1 MRGDAETL
9 KRYFPELS
17 HPDFKS
23 AITLGHGRYSTN
35 TDSRAERAQM
45 FSTLGHNGEINSID
59 RLGREAVSL
68 GFQLPERA
76 SDSQVLDR
84 VVESFMFD
92 YDLSLMNALEI
103 AFPPVWSEIARFP
116 AELRELYR
124 YWRRAFGALAQGPAA
139 IIARQADEIVFS
151 SDALGLRPLWCGETE
166 KEFFASSEKGVV
178 PLEQMVRD
186 PRPLAPGEK
195 MGFLL
200 ERGEGVRVFEY
211 HELQR
216 RALEDVRKRI
226 PLARLNDITHWFDEA
241 EAGGRGPG
249 AGAKTVALRRT
260 ERRTTMSS
268 LHGSPFP
275 RPPASDHRPPTSGG
289 SSRSA
294 GTGSTRWTSRRWRRR
309 ARSRSADSAG
319 TARSPRSR
327 SSARTSPTSS
337 TSASRW

>member
-1 MRGDAETL
+1 MGMFACLAVMFSFFFLMIRRPPRSTL
-9 KRYFPELS
+9 FPYT
-17 HPDFKS
+17 
-23 AITLGHGRYSTN
+23 TLFRS
-35 TDSRAERAQM
+35 ERAQM

-59 RLGREAVSL
+59 RLGREAVAL
-68 GFQLPERA
+68 GVQLPERA

-116 AELRELYR
+116 PDLQDLYR

-139 IIARQADEIVFS
+139 IIARQGDEIVFS
-151 SDALGLRPLWCGETE
+151 SDALGLRPLWFGETE

-200 ERGEGVRVFEY
+200 RRGVGVEVFEY

-216 RALEDVRKRI
+216 RALEDVRGRLH
-226 PLARLNDITHWFDEA
+226 PAGLNARVKWADDEEA
-241 EAGGRGPG
+241 E
-249 AGAKTVALRRT
+249 
-260 ERRTTMSS
+260 
-268 LHGSPFP
+268 SP
-275 RPPASDHRPPTSGG
+275 
-289 SSRSA
+289 
-294 GTGSTRWTSRRWRRR
+294 
-309 ARSRSADSAG
+309 
-319 TARSPRSR
+319 
-327 SSARTSPTSS
+327 
-337 TSASRW
+337 